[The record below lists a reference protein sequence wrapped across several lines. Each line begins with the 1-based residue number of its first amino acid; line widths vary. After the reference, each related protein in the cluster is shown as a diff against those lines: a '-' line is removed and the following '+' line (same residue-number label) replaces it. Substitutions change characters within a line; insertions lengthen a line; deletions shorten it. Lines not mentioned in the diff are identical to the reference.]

1 MCDFADLVSVLA
13 AEMGEGYNML
23 AAKLGDRKAVIVF
36 DTEPSQLAAGKN
48 IDFNF
53 KLTDNKTGNNI
64 PHETYLISVIKE
76 EKRLFTETL
85 HTHDGNM
92 KVLFVP
98 DGTSP
103 YKINANFDGLSASYV
118 SDFGSP
124 IKVNGQIFSTPGN
137 YSVSLEVTGVDFDN
151 LFLPTPLKFD
161 FNIPVKG

>member
-1 MCDFADLVSVLA
+1 MHVFYRFHNISIWTLISFLLIFIVCDFADLVSVLA

-64 PHETYLISVIKE
+64 PHVTYLVSVIKE
-76 EKRLFTETL
+76 GTETL

-118 SDFGSP
+118 SDFGSL
-124 IKVNGQIFSTPGN
+124 IKVNGQIFS
-137 YSVSLEVTGVDFDN
+137 
-151 LFLPTPLKFD
+151 
-161 FNIPVKG
+161 